1 MATFY
6 TGNTGASTGPHL
18 DFRVYNPSTGGYE
31 DPSGYTSFITTGG
44 KPFEFEVTSGFGM
57 RDHPIHGDRRMHN
70 GIDYATPVGTP
81 LDINGTHLSTWND
94 EGGGGVM
101 SQYLIDTED
110 GPRELLFLHGSD
122 NNKITGSGAV
132 TDYDPGSLPKP
143 SDGPDPVKVGE
154 AVERAKAYKDM
165 SKSEMNA
172 AYDEMRKSDPAKAA
186 TEGMKMHKAFFKKP

>member
-122 NNKITGSGAV
+122 NNKITGTGAV
-132 TDYDPGSLPKP
+132 TDYKPGSLPKP

-186 TEGMKMHKAFFKKP
+186 TEGIKMHKAFFRKP